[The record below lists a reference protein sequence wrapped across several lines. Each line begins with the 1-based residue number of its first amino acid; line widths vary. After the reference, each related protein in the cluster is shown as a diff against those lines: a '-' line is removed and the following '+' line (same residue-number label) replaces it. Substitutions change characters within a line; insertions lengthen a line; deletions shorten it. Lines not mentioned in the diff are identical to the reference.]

1 MSRGVASGVP
11 AYRTE
16 RHGLMG
22 AVATLAAIGLIVAA
36 AVIQVS
42 ILTRLPLP
50 GGTADL
56 VLLVLIGMA
65 LARGPQT
72 GALAGFGAGLV
83 VDLMPPA
90 DHGVGQYAF
99 VLCLAGY
106 LLGMLGRRVVVDT
119 TVGIM
124 AVTAVTA
131 TGVFLG
137 FAAIGALTGD
147 PRVTG
152 PAVVRL
158 LPSVVL
164 YTTALAPLV
173 ARPVF
178 GFFRSESHGEFGAV
192 ITTRRAH
199 RLKPLARRQEW
210 WQ

>member
-1 MSRGVASGVP
+1 MNRGALPGVP
-11 AYRTE
+11 AFRTE
-16 RHGLMG
+16 REGRMG
-22 AVATLAAIGLIVAA
+22 PVAILAAIGLIVGA

-56 VLLVLIGMA
+56 VLLVLIGIA

-72 GALAGFGAGLV
+72 GAVAGFGAGLV

-106 LLGMLGRRVVVDT
+106 LLGMLGRRITVDT

-131 TGVFLG
+131 TAVFLG
-137 FAAIGALTGD
+137 FAAIGAISND

-152 PAVVRL
+152 PAVLRL

-173 ARPVF
+173 ARPVLD
-178 GFFRSESHGEFGAV
+178 FFRPGSHSEFGAV
-192 ITTRRAH
+192 ITARRAH

>member
-1 MSRGVASGVP
+1 MNRGHTGVP
-11 AYRTE
+11 ALTE
-16 RHGLMG
+16 RQGRMG
-22 AVATLAAIGLIVAA
+22 AVAILAAIGLIIGA

-50 GGTADL
+50 GGTAEL
-56 VLLVLIGMA
+56 VLLVLIGIA

-72 GALAGFGAGLV
+72 GAAAGFGAGLV
-83 VDLMPPA
+83 LDLMPPA
-90 DHGVGQYAF
+90 DHGVGRYAF

-106 LLGMLGRRVVVDT
+106 LLGLLGRRVDVDS

-124 AVTAVTA
+124 ATTAVTA
-131 TGVFLG
+131 TGVLLG

-152 PAVVRL
+152 PVVLRL

-173 ARPVF
+173 ARPLL
-178 GFFRSESHGEFGAV
+178 GFFRPEPHRAFGTVMTA
-192 ITTRRAH
+192 RKAH
-199 RLKPLARRQEW
+199 RLHLLARRPDR
-210 WQ
+210 

>member
-1 MSRGVASGVP
+1 MNRGATPGVP
-11 AYRTE
+11 AFRTE
-16 RHGLMG
+16 REGRLG
-22 AVATLAAIGLIVAA
+22 AVAIMVAIGLIVVA

-42 ILTRLPLP
+42 LLTRLPLP

-56 VLLVLIGMA
+56 VLLVLIGIA

-72 GALAGFGAGLV
+72 GAVAGFGAGLV

-106 LLGMLGRRVVVDT
+106 LLGMLGRRIAVET

-124 AVTAVTA
+124 VVTAVTA
-131 TGVFLG
+131 TAVFLG
-137 FAAIGALTGD
+137 FAAIGAISND

-152 PAVVRL
+152 PAVLRL

-173 ARPVF
+173 ARPVL
-178 GFFRSESHGEFGAV
+178 GFFRSESHSEFGAV